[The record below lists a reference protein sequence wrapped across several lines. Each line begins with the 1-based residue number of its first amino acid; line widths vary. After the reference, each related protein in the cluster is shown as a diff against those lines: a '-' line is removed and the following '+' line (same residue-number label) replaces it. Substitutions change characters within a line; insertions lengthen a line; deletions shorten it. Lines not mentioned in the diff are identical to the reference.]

1 MNNQNPIT
9 TRVRHLPPVKK
20 AMFVWLYAWD
30 HFTRF
35 IRRALIMLSVQKCG
49 RYLRV
54 YGAVRISGH
63 HNIRIGRRC
72 ALNHGVM
79 LIARAGIELGD
90 DVIISPYA
98 MLTTDSL
105 VHDIK
110 TLPRPHDSKPI
121 IVKDGAW
128 IGARATILPGVT
140 IGKNAIVAA
149 GSVVRENVPDNA
161 LVAGVPATFKKSIE
175 T

>member
-1 MNNQNPIT
+1 
-9 TRVRHLPPVKK
+9 
-20 AMFVWLYAWD
+20 
-30 HFTRF
+30 
-35 IRRALIMLSVQKCG
+35 
-49 RYLRV
+49 
-54 YGAVRISGH
+54 
-63 HNIRIGRRC
+63 
-72 ALNHGVM
+72 M